1 MNSHFLGNFPTLSS
15 VKAGVAQ
22 DCSEPAPCI
31 CFNQFWWVRL
41 SLLSAFPLNIVVIKK
56 PEMELAVLLI
66 FCFNISSFG
75 FGTFAHQRKT
85 AGCY

>member
-1 MNSHFLGNFPTLSS
+1 MNSHFLGNFPSLRS

-22 DCSEPAPCI
+22 DCSKPAPRI

-56 PEMELAVLLI
+56 AEMELAVLLI
-66 FCFNISSFG
+66 FYFNISSSG